1 MSKKDFLVCG
11 IIFITSTLLT
21 IFFLWFFILICSTNK
36 LDFLLYS
43 LFNRIFLIISIFSGL
58 VLNFI
63 FCLYSFATI
72 WSEKIK

>member
-1 MSKKDFLVCG
+1 MDKKDFFVCG
-11 IIFITSTLLT
+11 IIFITSTLST
-21 IFFLWFFILICSTNK
+21 IFFLWFFILICSTDK

-43 LFNRIFLIISIFSGL
+43 LFNRIFLITSIFSGL

-63 FCLYSFATI
+63 FCLYSFGTI